1 MGNYKLVFGGT
12 EASNTLDHELTC
24 FINAN
29 NELFI
34 EILGD
39 TQSYICLDRAT
50 AIKFHR
56 ELKKQISFI
65 RDEEVNNG

>member
-12 EASNTLDHELTC
+12 EASKTLDHELTC
-24 FINAN
+24 FCNAN

-34 EILGD
+34 EILED
-39 TQSYICLDRAT
+39 NQSYICLDRAT

-56 ELKKQISFI
+56 EIKKQISFLE
-65 RDEEVNNG
+65 EEVDNG